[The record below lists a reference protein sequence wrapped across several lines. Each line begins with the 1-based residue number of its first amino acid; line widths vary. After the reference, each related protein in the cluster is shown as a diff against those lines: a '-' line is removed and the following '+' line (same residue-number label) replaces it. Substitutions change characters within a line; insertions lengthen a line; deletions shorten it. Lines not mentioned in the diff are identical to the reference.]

1 MATSPWHILIVLVLL
16 AIPLVVIGAIVYAVV
31 KSNRRR
37 STLGVQM
44 HQAPVPGW
52 YPDPGSPVQ
61 FRWFDGVRWT
71 DATAPTG
78 VVPPSAQ

>member
-1 MATSPWHILIVLVLL
+1 
-16 AIPLVVIGAIVYAVV
+16 
-31 KSNRRR
+31 
-37 STLGVQM
+37 M

-78 VVPPSAQ
+78 VVPPSER